1 MNVTINIKRWDTK
14 EIIFSHTCEGNT
26 EKITVKE
33 AVKQK
38 VSLAYADLR
47 HFDLS
52 DVVVSDID
60 LSHADLT
67 LANFYN
73 SIMGFA
79 KLDNTELG
87 GAILAKT
94 NLRFSDLTGANLSG
108 ADLSDADLSH
118 SNLSNVNLLDAA
130 LFNTY
135 LDGSIVD
142 NIITNYPMNLPD
154 GEFIAWKKV
163 HTDVVNEYIIKLKIL
178 ENSKRSRGTSDRCR
192 CDKALVLEIQNLDGS
207 KSDLT
212 EVHHIGFSL
221 KSLPC
226 IYKVGEIVEADRW
239 DNNRFNEC
247 SHGIHFFLSR
257 ERAESY

>member
-14 EIIFSHTCEGNT
+14 EVIFSHSCKGNT

-47 HFDLS
+47 HFNLS
-52 DVVVSDID
+52 FAVLFDID
-60 LSHADLT
+60 LSHADLSF
-67 LANFYN
+67 ANFYN
-73 SIMGFA
+73 SIMQFA
-79 KLDNTELG
+79 KLDDTELG
-87 GAILAKT
+87 GAILVNT
-94 NLRFSDLTGANLSG
+94 HLRFSDLTGANLIGANLSG
-108 ADLSDADLSH
+108 ADLSN
-118 SNLSNVNLLDAA
+118 SNLSNVNLFDAV
-130 LFNTY
+130 LFNTN

-163 HTDVVNEYIIKLKIL
+163 HTGVNEYIIKLKIL
-178 ENSKRSRGTSDRCR
+178 EDSERSRATTDKCR

-212 EVHHIGFSL
+212 EVRNIGFSL

-226 IYKVGEIVEADRW
+226 IYKIGEIVEADSW
-239 DNNRFNEC
+239 DKNRFNEC
-247 SHGIHFFLSR
+247 SHGIHFFLNR
-257 ERAESY
+257 EKAVSY